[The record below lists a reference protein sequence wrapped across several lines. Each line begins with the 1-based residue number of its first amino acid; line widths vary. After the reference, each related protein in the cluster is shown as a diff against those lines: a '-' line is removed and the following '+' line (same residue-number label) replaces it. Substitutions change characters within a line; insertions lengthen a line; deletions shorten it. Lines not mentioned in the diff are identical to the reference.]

1 MTILN
6 DLKPIHIEENTPDRL
21 QVQFF
26 DTTMGFVFFVVG
38 SVGGTA
44 GVFNLQAGNLLEG
57 LGAIVLSIFFLGF
70 PLAFMGVKRI
80 TIDQTQNK
88 MWLTNRAFLRYSQEE
103 FRLCDIENLVL
114 VDQTTGTSGPKDLA
128 LGEEFVAQRNAYYTI
143 EARFADREP
152 HTLYSRSGTSTFRA
166 GQVILAWWQD
176 YQNHKLGE

>member
-57 LGAIVLSIFFLGF
+57 LGAIV
-70 PLAFMGVKRI
+70 
-80 TIDQTQNK
+80 
-88 MWLTNRAFLRYSQEE
+88 
-103 FRLCDIENLVL
+103 
-114 VDQTTGTSGPKDLA
+114 
-128 LGEEFVAQRNAYYTI
+128 
-143 EARFADREP
+143 
-152 HTLYSRSGTSTFRA
+152 
-166 GQVILAWWQD
+166 
-176 YQNHKLGE
+176 